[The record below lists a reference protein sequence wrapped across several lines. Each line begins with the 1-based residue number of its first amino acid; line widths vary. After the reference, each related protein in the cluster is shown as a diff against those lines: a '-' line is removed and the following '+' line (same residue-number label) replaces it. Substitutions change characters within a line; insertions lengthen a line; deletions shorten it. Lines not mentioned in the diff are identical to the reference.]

1 MSPKTKLVLPFELSK
16 TSRQETFKN
25 RLEQYAFKIDKISY
39 QLINGYNK
47 SEDKNGSV
55 HLIAF
60 SRIILLCISIN
71 KINHCMTCCKLQLY
85 FLHGK

>member
-16 TSRQETFKN
+16 SSRQEAFKN

-47 SEDKNGSV
+47 SEDKNGSSFDCFFKNHSIV
-55 HLIAF
+55 H
-60 SRIILLCISIN
+60 IN
-71 KINHCMTCCKLQLY
+71 K
-85 FLHGK
+85 